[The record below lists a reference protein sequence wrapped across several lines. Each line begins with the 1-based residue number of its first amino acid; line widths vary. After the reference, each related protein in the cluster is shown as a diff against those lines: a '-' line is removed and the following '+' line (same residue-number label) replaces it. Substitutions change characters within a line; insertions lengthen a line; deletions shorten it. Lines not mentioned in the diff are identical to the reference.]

1 MKRIIRLAPQVPA
14 WCNAENNIY
23 LSSNGKR
30 AKELKEGCDMKA
42 IEKAVKAGLLILE
55 EHEDEI
61 VKKVEVPKEEPVAIE
76 VKAQPQPAPKNIVEK
91 VKAKKAQAEK
101 AEKVENA
108 VEDKKEEVKNEE
120 AEK

>member
-1 MKRIIRLAPQVPA
+1 
-14 WCNAENNIY
+14 
-23 LSSNGKR
+23 
-30 AKELKEGCDMKA
+30 MKA

-61 VKKVEVPKEEPVAIE
+61 VKKVEAPKEEPVAIE

-91 VKAKKAQAEK
+91 VKAKKAQAQ
-101 AEKVENA
+101 AEKVEKA

>member
-101 AEKVENA
+101 VEKV
-108 VEDKKEEVKNEE
+108 VEDKKEEEVKNEE
-120 AEK
+120 AEE

>member
-101 AEKVENA
+101 VEKA
-108 VEDKKEEVKNEE
+108 VEDKKEEEVKNEE

>member
-1 MKRIIRLAPQVPA
+1 MKRIIKLAPQVPA

-55 EHEDEI
+55 EHEDEV

-91 VKAKKAQAEK
+91 VKAKKVQEAK
-101 AEKVENA
+101 AKVEEVA
-108 VEDKKEEVKNEE
+108 EEKKEEVKNEE
-120 AEK
+120 VEK